1 MEHRSVLVDTS
12 VFIDYFRK
20 KDKTKTDLYRLQQSG
35 YVLLTSSVCFFEYM
49 SGSNHPEFDAI
60 LFENIEVIPLDKD
73 QARRAAEIFKKLKQK
88 NMLIEFRDILIA
100 ACAMAEE
107 MPLATRNKKHFDRI
121 EGLEFV

>member
-1 MEHRSVLVDTS
+1 
-12 VFIDYFRK
+12 
-20 KDKTKTDLYRLQQSG
+20 
-35 YVLLTSSVCFFEYM
+35 M
-49 SGSNHPEFDAI
+49 SGSSHPEFDAI